1 VTGIGGGRFW
11 DRLLGPDA
19 RILSDPSLQLILLAN
34 LMPPLGTAM
43 LSPVLGVLIDP
54 LGADATNIGLMLS
67 AFTGSSILFIP
78 LSGLAADRVG
88 RKPVIVF
95 GLVWFGLTGTAL
107 AFVETFEWALVL
119 RFAQGIGFASLTPV
133 LITSIGDLYGG
144 RQEAAAQGYRFMTSG
159 LTQTAFPLLAG
170 ILVGVSW
177 RYPFLI
183 YALALPTALIVQRHF
198 VEPMQTGTSAAQSP
212 DGSPAHLGALL
223 RSAGPIALAV
233 ARASVML
240 PWFGFLAY
248 NSIVVLDLLDG
259 SPALAGI
266 LTALASLSYAFSAS
280 QVGRLAGRYPT
291 EVPPLI
297 GANVALILGSIAFFA
312 ASAVPFAVVG
322 AILLGGGFGVAL
334 TMYRSVITSLAPPQ
348 LRGGFVSI
356 AESGGRAAATATP
369 VAVGALVAIG
379 APQLGFG
386 AAVQAA
392 GAVIGAAGGVIGIA
406 AVLLVTRIELDRY

>member
-1 VTGIGGGRFW
+1 MGLDARRLR

-19 RILSDPSLQLILLAN
+19 VVLSDPSLQLLLLAN

-43 LSPVLGVLIDP
+43 LSPVLGLLIDP

-78 LSGLAADRVG
+78 LSGLAADRFG

-95 GLVWFGLTGTAL
+95 GLIWFGLTGTAL
-107 AFVETFEWALVL
+107 AFVQTFEWALLL

-144 RQEAAAQGYRFMTSG
+144 RREAAAQGYRFMTSG
-159 LTQTAFPLLAG
+159 LTQMAFPLLAG
-170 ILVGVSW
+170 VLVGISW

-183 YALALPTALIVQRHF
+183 YALALPTAVIVHRYLI
-198 VEPMQTGTSAAQSP
+198 EPMEMDESSGAPPA
-212 DGSPAHLGALL
+212 GSPVNLGTLV

-240 PWFGFLAY
+240 PWFAFLAY

-259 SPALAGI
+259 SAAFAGL

-291 EVPPLI
+291 EVPPLV
-297 GANVALILGSIAFFA
+297 GANVALIVGSVAFFG
-312 ASAVPFAVVG
+312 SPTVWVAVVG
-322 AILLGGGFGVAL
+322 VILLGVGFGVAL

-348 LRGGFVSI
+348 LRGGYVSI
-356 AESGGRAAATATP
+356 AESGGRAAATVTP
-369 VAVGALVAIG
+369 VAVGGAVAIG
-379 APQLGFG
+379 APVLGFG
-386 AAVQAA
+386 VAVQTA
-392 GAVIGAAGGVIGIA
+392 GALVGTTGGIIG
-406 AVLLVTRIELDRY
+406 LLALVAVTRIELRRY